1 MTTAPLNGPRIEPQ
15 SDKPAESL
23 VILLH
28 GYGSNGED
36 LINLAENWKTE
47 LPDTLF
53 VAPNAPH
60 PCAAGFGYE
69 WFPLT
74 NRDPEE
80 RWNGVQSAA
89 PQLNKFIDD
98 ELKANNL
105 PDKQLAL
112 VGFSQGSMMAL
123 HVGLRRK
130 NSPACI
136 VSYSGMLA
144 GAEHIKEQAKVAPP
158 LMMFHGDQDDI
169 IPIEA
174 LPFSIAALEGAGQTV
189 LPHVMKG
196 IGHGIDA
203 ESINL
208 GGEFIKGTLGM
219 EFMSNKDT

>member
-1 MTTAPLNGPRIEPQ
+1 MTTAPLSGPRIEPQ
-15 SDKPAESL
+15 SGKPAESL

-36 LINLAENWKTE
+36 LINLAENWKMD

-80 RWNGVQSAA
+80 RWTGVQSAA
-89 PQLNKFIDD
+89 PVLNEYIDYA
-98 ELKANNL
+98 LKEASL
-105 PDKQLAL
+105 PDKQMAL
-112 VGFSQGSMMAL
+112 VGFSQGAMMAL
-123 HVGLRRK
+123 HVGLRR
-130 NSPACI
+130 NSSPACI
-136 VSYSGMLA
+136 ISYSGMLA
-144 GAEHIKEQAKVAPP
+144 GAEHIKQEARVAPP

-169 IPIEA
+169 IPINA
-174 LPFSIAALEGAGQTV
+174 LPYSIAALEEAGQTV
-189 LPHVMKG
+189 LPHIMKG
-196 IGHGIDA
+196 VGHGIDA

-219 EFMSNKDT
+219 EFMSQKDT